1 VTGRAGASARAP
13 GAVWGTA
20 AGLCACLVG
29 IGLARFA
36 YTPLIPALIAAGWF
50 SPAHTA
56 YLGAANLAGYLVGA
70 LAARQLAARVPT
82 VGMLRGMMLLAT
94 VAFFACAT
102 PVSFLWFFLW
112 RFLAG
117 LAGGSL
123 MVLAPPTVLPYVP
136 PARRGLAGGLI
147 FTGVGLGIAASGT
160 LVPLLL
166 REGLVATWCGLGTLA
181 LVLTALSWRGWPA
194 GPPPVARIVPP
205 RAHAT
210 AIRHGGTG
218 PLLAVLFVEYGLN
231 ATGLVPHMVFLVDFV
246 ARDLGQG
253 LATGAAYWVVFGVGA
268 LLGPAAAG
276 AAGDRVGFGP
286 ALRCSLLIQAAAV
299 GVLALTAGPAALA
312 VSSFVIGAFVPG
324 CTTLVLGRVREL
336 VADGSAAH
344 QTAAWSR
351 ATMAF
356 ALGQAVAAYG
366 FSFIFARS
374 GGYAL
379 LFALGGGVLLVAF
392 MLDLAGALRS
402 PTPPRR
408 GAARA
413 ARRAG

>member
-1 VTGRAGASARAP
+1 VTRRAGASARAP
-13 GAVWGTA
+13 GAAWGTVS
-20 AGLCACLVG
+20 GLCACLVG

-70 LAARQLAARVPT
+70 LAARHLAARVPA
-82 VGMLRGMMLLAT
+82 VRVLRGMMLLASG
-94 VAFFACAT
+94 AFFACAT

-123 MVLAPPTVLPYVP
+123 MVLAPPTVLSHVP

-147 FTGVGLGIAASGT
+147 FTGVGLGITMSGT

-166 REGLVATWCGLGTLA
+166 RAGLVAAWCGLGALA
-181 LVLTALSWRGWPA
+181 LALTALAWRGWPT
-194 GPPPVARIVPP
+194 GSPVVRTAPP
-205 RAHAT
+205 RAVA
-210 AIRHGGTG
+210 AGGRPGRTG
-218 PLLAVLFVEYGLN
+218 LVLAGLFVEYGLN

-246 ARDLGQG
+246 ARDLGRG

-286 ALRCSLLIQAAAV
+286 ALRLSLLIQAAAV
-299 GVLALTAGPAALA
+299 GVLALTAAPAALA

-336 VADGSAAH
+336 VADGSSAD

-356 ALGQAVAAYG
+356 AMGQAVAAYG

-374 GGYAL
+374 GDYGL
-379 LFALGGGVLLVAF
+379 LFGLGGGVLLVAF
-392 MLDLAGALRS
+392 MLDLAGAPRS
-402 PTPPRR
+402 PTPPRP
-408 GAARA
+408 GAAPA

>member
-1 VTGRAGASARAP
+1 
-13 GAVWGTA
+13 
-20 AGLCACLVG
+20 
-29 IGLARFA
+29 
-36 YTPLIPALIAAGWF
+36 
-50 SPAHTA
+50 
-56 YLGAANLAGYLVGA
+56 VGA
-70 LAARQLAARVPT
+70 LAARWLATRVPAAH
-82 VGMLRGMMLLAT
+82 VLRGMMLLAT
-94 VAFFACAT
+94 GAFFACAS

-123 MVLAPPTVLPYVP
+123 MVLAPPTVLPHVP

-166 REGLVATWCGLGTLA
+166 RAGLVATWCGLGALA
-181 LVLTALSWRGWPA
+181 LALTALTWRGWPA
-194 GPPPVARIVPP
+194 ASGVTPVAPP
-205 RAHAT
+205 RAGAQGG
-210 AIRHGGTG
+210 RHGRTR
-218 PLLAVLFVEYGLN
+218 LALVALFIEYGLN

-268 LLGPAAAG
+268 LLGPAVAG

-286 ALRCSLLIQAAAV
+286 ALRLGLLVQAAAV
-299 GVLALTAGPAALA
+299 SVLALTAGPAALA
-312 VSSFVIGAFVPG
+312 ISSFIVGAFVPG

-336 VADGSAAH
+336 LADEPVT

-356 ALGQAVAAYG
+356 ALGQAAAAYG

-379 LFALGGGVLLVAF
+379 LFGLGGAVLLVAF
-392 MLDLAGALRS
+392 MLDLVVALRS
-402 PTPPRR
+402 PTPPRP
-408 GAARA
+408 GAAPA
-413 ARRAG
+413 ARTAG

>member
-1 VTGRAGASARAP
+1 MFVATG
-13 GAVWGTA
+13 
-20 AGLCACLVG
+20 
-29 IGLARFA
+29 
-36 YTPLIPALIAAGWF
+36 
-50 SPAHTA
+50 
-56 YLGAANLAGYLVGA
+56 
-70 LAARQLAARVPT
+70 
-82 VGMLRGMMLLAT
+82 
-94 VAFFACAT
+94 AFFACAT

-117 LAGGSL
+117 LAGGML
-123 MVLAPPTVLPYVP
+123 MVLAPPTVLPHVP

-166 REGLVATWCGLGTLA
+166 REGLVATWCGLGAIALA
-181 LVLTALSWRGWPA
+181 LTALTWRGWPA
-194 GPPPVARIVPP
+194 ASPVAPANSPLAGVEGRRV
-205 RAHAT
+205 
-210 AIRHGGTG
+210 GGIG
-218 PLLAVLFVEYGLN
+218 LVLAVLFVEYGLN

-246 ARDLGQG
+246 ARDLGRG

-286 ALRCSLLIQAAAV
+286 ALRLGLLVQAAAV
-299 GVLALTAGPAALA
+299 GVLALTAEPAVLA

-336 VADGSAAH
+336 LADESAA

-356 ALGQAVAAYG
+356 ALGQAAAAYG

-379 LFALGGGVLLVAF
+379 LFGLGGAVLLVAF
-392 MLDLAGALRS
+392 ILDLAVAPRS
-402 PTPPRR
+402 PTPPRP
-408 GAARA
+408 GAAPA
-413 ARRAG
+413 ARTAG

>member
-1 VTGRAGASARAP
+1 MAGRAERE
-13 GAVWGTA
+13 AVWGTVS
-20 AGLCACLVG
+20 GLCACLVG

-50 SPAHTA
+50 SPAHAA

-70 LAARQLAARVPT
+70 LAGRRLAARVPAAH
-82 VGMLRGMMLLAT
+82 VLRGMMLLAT
-94 VAFFACAT
+94 GAFFACAT
-102 PVSFLWFFLW
+102 PLSFLWFFLW

-117 LAGGSL
+117 VAGGSL
-123 MVLAPPTVLPYVP
+123 MVLAPPTVLPHVP

-166 REGLVATWCGLGTLA
+166 RAGLVATWCGLGALA
-181 LVLTALSWRGWPA
+181 LALTALTWRGWPEASPAPPAAPARA
-194 GPPPVARIVPP
+194 GAPGGRHRRTRLALVA
-205 RAHAT
+205 
-210 AIRHGGTG
+210 
-218 PLLAVLFVEYGLN
+218 LFVEYGLN

-246 ARDLGQG
+246 ARGLGQG
-253 LATGAAYWVVFGVGA
+253 LDRGAAYWVVFGVGA

-276 AAGDRVGFGP
+276 AAGDRMGFGP
-286 ALRCSLLIQAAAV
+286 ALRLSLLVQAAAV
-299 GVLALTAGPAALA
+299 GVLALTTGPAAL
-312 VSSFVIGAFVPG
+312 VISSFVVGAFVPG

-336 VADGSAAH
+336 LADESTA

-356 ALGQAVAAYG
+356 ALGQAAAAYG

-374 GGYAL
+374 DGYAL
-379 LFALGGGVLLVAF
+379 LFGLGGAVLLVAF
-392 MLDLAGALRS
+392 ILDLAVAPRS
-402 PTPPRR
+402 PTPPRP
-408 GAARA
+408 GAAPA
-413 ARRAG
+413 ARTAG

>member
-1 VTGRAGASARAP
+1 MPRRAEVSARAP
-13 GAVWGTA
+13 SAVWGTA
-20 AGLCACLVG
+20 SGLCACLVG

-50 SPAHTA
+50 SPAHAA

-70 LAARQLAARVPT
+70 LAARRLAARVPAAH
-82 VGMLRGMMLLAT
+82 VLRAMMLLAT
-94 VAFFACAT
+94 GAFFACAT

-117 LAGGSL
+117 LAGGML
-123 MVLAPPTVLPYVP
+123 MVLAPPTVLPHVP

-166 REGLVATWCGLGTLA
+166 REGLVATWCGLGAIALA
-181 LVLTALSWRGWPA
+181 LTVLTWRGWPTA
-194 GPPPVARIVPP
+194 SPVAPAASPLAGVEGR
-205 RAHAT
+205 R
-210 AIRHGGTG
+210 GGG
-218 PLLAVLFVEYGLN
+218 IGLVLAVLFVEYGLN

-246 ARDLGQG
+246 ARDLDRG

-286 ALRCSLLIQAAAV
+286 ALRLGLLVQAAAV
-299 GVLALTAGPAALA
+299 GVLALTAEPAVLA

-336 VADGSAAH
+336 LADESAA

-356 ALGQAVAAYG
+356 ALGQAAAAYG

-379 LFALGGGVLLVAF
+379 LFGLGGAVLLVAF
-392 MLDLAGALRS
+392 ILDLAVAPRS
-402 PTPPRR
+402 PTPPRP
-408 GAARA
+408 GAAPA
-413 ARRAG
+413 ARTAG

>member
-1 VTGRAGASARAP
+1 MWS
-13 GAVWGTA
+13 TA
-20 AGLCACLVG
+20 AGLCALLVG
-29 IGLARFA
+29 IGLGRFA

-50 SPAHTA
+50 SPAQTA
-56 YLGAANLAGYLVGA
+56 YFGAANLAGYLVGA
-70 LAARQLAARVPT
+70 MGALWLAARLP
-82 VGMLRGMMLLAT
+82 VGHVLRAMMLIAT
-94 VAFFACAT
+94 AAFFACAT
-102 PVSFLWFFLW
+102 PLSFLWFFLW

-117 LAGGSL
+117 VAGGSL
-123 MVLAPPTVLPYVP
+123 MVLAPPTVLPHVP

-166 REGLVATWCGLGTLA
+166 RAGLVATWCGLGALA
-181 LVLTALSWRGWPA
+181 LALTALTWRGWPA
-194 GPPPVARIVPP
+194 ASPAIPTALP
-205 RAHAT
+205 RAGAPGG
-210 AIRHGGTG
+210 RHRRSG
-218 PLLAVLFVEYGLN
+218 LALAALFVEYGLN

-246 ARDLGQG
+246 ARGLGQG
-253 LATGAAYWVVFGVGA
+253 LDRGAAYWVVFGVGA

-276 AAGDRVGFGP
+276 AAGDRMGFGP
-286 ALRCSLLIQAAAV
+286 ALRLSLLVQAAAV
-299 GVLALTAGPAALA
+299 GVLALTAGPAAL
-312 VSSFVIGAFVPG
+312 VISSFVVGAFVPG

-336 VADGSAAH
+336 LADESTA

-356 ALGQAVAAYG
+356 ALGQAAAAYG

-379 LFALGGGVLLVAF
+379 LFGLGGAVLLVAF
-392 MLDLAGALRS
+392 ILDLAVAPRS

-408 GAARA
+408 GAAPA
-413 ARRAG
+413 ARTAG